1 MLSHLT
7 ISNYAITE
15 HLDIELKG
23 GMTVLTGETG
33 AGKSIMLDALGLA
46 LGDRAES
53 NIVRSG
59 ADRAD
64 IHALFDIGAIPPA
77 LKWLKE
83 RDLDDSNEC
92 MLRRVISADGRSRAY
107 INGQPATLQDVREL
121 GSYLIDIHSQHAHQS
136 LLQKPYQRELLD
148 AYAGTTALARQVSE
162 HCQQYQHCSKTLLT
176 LETNLA
182 EQNAQE
188 QLLRYQLEE
197 LHRLDLKAGELDEL
211 EDLQKQLANAEQI
224 LAANHH
230 SLNLC
235 RDGEVNAMGIL
246 HQALSSLYSS
256 PHRSSVQENA
266 AQLLESARIQ
276 IEEAAGELQHVI
288 DGTELDP
295 ERLIEV
301 ESRLDTIYQTA
312 RKHRIQAD
320 ELIALQT
327 SLEEQLDGLS
337 ASDEKID
344 QLRSDQR
351 QALKAYQTTSSDLS
365 KKRAKAA
372 KLMKQGV
379 EEQLQALAMKHCEV
393 EFAMHPLNDSEPHS
407 NGQEE
412 IEILISTNPAAPKG
426 PLNKI
431 ASGGE
436 LSRISL
442 AIQVIT
448 AKVAA
453 IPTVI
458 FDEIDVGIGG
468 ATAEIVGQ
476 LLKALGQRS
485 QVLCVTHQ
493 PQVASQGDHHI
504 KVQKTGNKTK
514 MTTTLEPLG
523 DNQKIEE
530 IARMLGGIAIT
541 ENTIAHAREMLGV
554 RH

>member
-1 MLSHLT
+1 MLNHLH

-15 HLDIELKG
+15 SLDIELHA

-46 LGDRAES
+46 LGDRADS
-53 NIVRSG
+53 NIVRVG

-64 IHALFDIGAIPPA
+64 IHAQFDIANIVAAGH
-77 LKWLKE
+77 WLKE
-83 RDLDDSNEC
+83 HDLDDGNEC
-92 MLRRVISADGRSRAY
+92 MLRRVITKDGRSRAY

-121 GSYLIDIHSQHAHQS
+121 GSLLIDIHSQHAHQS

-148 AYAGTTALARQVSE
+148 AFAGTTALALKAGE
-162 HCQQYQHCSKTLLT
+162 HCHQHQRHTKSLLA
-176 LETNLA
+176 LQSNQA

-197 LHRLDLKAGELDEL
+197 LHRLDLKDGELDEL
-211 EDLQKQLANAEQI
+211 ENLQKQLANAEQI

-256 PHRSSVQENA
+256 QHRSSTQENA

-295 ERLIEV
+295 ERLSEV
-301 ESRLDTIYQTA
+301 EARLDAIYQTA
-312 RKHRIQAD
+312 RKHRIQPD
-320 ELIALQT
+320 ELTTLQA
-327 SLEEQLDGLS
+327 SLEEQLEGLD

-344 QLRSDQR
+344 HLRSEQS
-351 QALKAYQTTSSDLS
+351 QALKAYQNASTELT
-365 KKRAKAA
+365 KKRTKAA

-379 EEQLQALAMKHCEV
+379 EEQLQALAMKHCEI
-393 EFAMHPLNDSEPHS
+393 EFAMHPLNSDEPHS
-407 NGQEE
+407 HGQEE
-412 IEILISTNPAAPKG
+412 VEILISTNPAAAKG

-448 AKVAA
+448 AQVAA
-453 IPTVI
+453 IPTVV
-458 FDEIDVGIGG
+458 FDEVDVGIGG

-514 MTTTLEPLG
+514 LTTTLEPLA

-541 ENTIAHAREMLGV
+541 ENTLAHAREMLGI

>member
-1 MLSHLT
+1 MLNHLH

-15 HLDIELKG
+15 SLDIELHA

-46 LGDRAES
+46 LGDRADS
-53 NIVRSG
+53 NIVRVG

-64 IHALFDIGAIPPA
+64 IHAQFDIANIVAAGH
-77 LKWLKE
+77 WLKE
-83 RDLDDSNEC
+83 HDLDDGNEC
-92 MLRRVISADGRSRAY
+92 MLRRVITKDGRSRAY

-121 GSYLIDIHSQHAHQS
+121 GSLLIDIHSQHAHQS

-148 AYAGTTALARQVSE
+148 AFAGTTALALKAGE
-162 HCQQYQHCSKTLLT
+162 HCHQYQRHTKSLLA
-176 LETNLA
+176 LQSNQA

-197 LHRLDLKAGELDEL
+197 LHRLDLKDGELDEL
-211 EDLQKQLANAEQI
+211 ENLQKQLANAEQI

-256 PHRSSVQENA
+256 QHRSSTQENA

-295 ERLIEV
+295 ERLSEV
-301 ESRLDTIYQTA
+301 EARLDAIYQTA
-312 RKHRIQAD
+312 RKHRIQPD
-320 ELIALQT
+320 ELTTLQA
-327 SLEEQLDGLS
+327 SLEEQLEGLD

-344 QLRSDQR
+344 HLRSEQS
-351 QALKAYQTTSSDLS
+351 QALKAYQSASTELT

-379 EEQLQALAMKHCEV
+379 EEQLQALAMKHCEI
-393 EFAMHPLNDSEPHS
+393 EFAMHPLSSDEPHS
-407 NGQEE
+407 HGQEE
-412 IEILISTNPAAPKG
+412 VEILISTNPAAAKG

-448 AKVAA
+448 AQVAA
-453 IPTVI
+453 IPTVV
-458 FDEIDVGIGG
+458 FDEVDVGIGG

-514 MTTTLEPLG
+514 LTTTLEPLA

-541 ENTIAHAREMLGV
+541 ENTLAHAREMLGI

>member
-1 MLSHLT
+1 MLSNLN
-7 ISNYAITE
+7 ISNYAIAE
-15 HLDIELKG
+15 RLDIELNP

-46 LGDRAES
+46 LGDRADS
-53 NIVRSG
+53 NIVRIG

-64 IHALFDIGAIPPA
+64 IHALFDISGIPA
-77 LKWLKE
+77 AHAWLQQ
-83 RDLDDSNEC
+83 RDLDDSDEC

-121 GSYLIDIHSQHAHQS
+121 GKLLIDIHSQHAHQS

-148 AYAGTTALARQVSE
+148 AYAGTTKLAKQVSE
-162 HCQQYQHCSKTLLT
+162 HCHQYQHCVKTLAA

-197 LHRLDLKAGELDEL
+197 LHRLDLKAGEVEEL
-211 EDLQKQLANAEQI
+211 ENLQKQLANAEQI

-246 HQALSSLYSS
+246 HQAISSLQSS
-256 PHRSSVQENA
+256 QHSSLAQDNA
-266 AQLLESARIQ
+266 AQLIESARIQ

-288 DGTELDP
+288 DSTELDP
-295 ERLIEV
+295 ARLIET
-301 ESRLDTIYQTA
+301 EARLDAIYQTA

-320 ELIALQT
+320 ELAALQA
-327 SLEEQLDGLS
+327 SLETQLEELD

-344 QLRSDQR
+344 QLRSEQD
-351 QALKAYQTTSSDLS
+351 QALKAYQSASVILS

-372 KLMKQGV
+372 KLMKQGI
-379 EEQLQALAMKHCEV
+379 EEQLQALAMKHCEI
-393 EFAMHPLNDSEPHS
+393 EFAMHPLSSNEPHS
-407 NGQEE
+407 HGQED
-412 IEILISTNPAAPKG
+412 IEILISTNPASAKG

-476 LLKALGQRS
+476 LLKSLGQRS

-493 PQVASQGDHHI
+493 AQVASQGDHHI
-504 KVQKTGNKTK
+504 RVQKVGNKTK
-514 MTTTLEPLG
+514 LTTSLEPLKE
-523 DNQKIEE
+523 NQKIEE

-541 ENTIAHAREMLGV
+541 ENTLAHAREMLGI

>member
-1 MLSHLT
+1 MLNHLH

-15 HLDIELKG
+15 SLDIELHA

-46 LGDRAES
+46 LGDRADS
-53 NIVRSG
+53 NIVRVG

-64 IHALFDIGAIPPA
+64 IHAQFDIANIVAAGH
-77 LKWLKE
+77 WLKE
-83 RDLDDSNEC
+83 HDLDDGNEC
-92 MLRRVISADGRSRAY
+92 MLRRVITKDGRSRAY

-121 GSYLIDIHSQHAHQS
+121 GSLLIDIHSQHAHQS

-148 AYAGTTALARQVSE
+148 AFAGTTALALQAGE
-162 HCQQYQHCSKTLLT
+162 HCHQYQRHTKSLLA
-176 LETNLA
+176 LQSNQA

-211 EDLQKQLANAEQI
+211 ENLQKQLANAEQI

-256 PHRSSVQENA
+256 QHRSNTQENA

-295 ERLIEV
+295 ERLSEV
-301 ESRLDTIYQTA
+301 EARLDAIYQTA
-312 RKHRIQAD
+312 RKHRIQPD
-320 ELIALQT
+320 ELTNLQA
-327 SLEEQLDGLS
+327 SLEEQLESLD

-344 QLRSDQR
+344 HLRSEQS
-351 QALKAYQTTSSDLS
+351 QALKAYQSASTELT

-379 EEQLQALAMKHCEV
+379 EEQLQALAMKHCEI
-393 EFAMHPLNDSEPHS
+393 EFAMHPLSSDEPHS
-407 NGQEE
+407 HGQEE
-412 IEILISTNPAAPKG
+412 VEILISTNPAAAKG

-448 AKVAA
+448 AQVAA
-453 IPTVI
+453 IPTVV
-458 FDEIDVGIGG
+458 FDEVDVGIGG

-514 MTTTLEPLG
+514 LTTTLEPLA

-541 ENTIAHAREMLGV
+541 ENTLAHAREMLGI

>member
-1 MLSHLT
+1 MLSNLN

-15 HLDIELKG
+15 HLDIELKT

-46 LGDRAES
+46 LGDRADS

-64 IHALFDIGAIPPA
+64 IHALFDISAIPA
-77 LKWLKE
+77 AHDWLKE

-92 MLRRVISADGRSRAY
+92 MLRRVITADGRSRAY
-107 INGQPATLQDVREL
+107 INGQPATLQDVRGL
-121 GSYLIDIHSQHAHQS
+121 GSLLIDIHSQHAHQS

-148 AYAGTTALARQVSE
+148 AYASTTALAKQVSE
-162 HCQQYQHCSKTLLT
+162 HCHQYQHCKKTLAT

-197 LHRLDLKAGELDEL
+197 LHRLNLKAGELEEL

-235 RDGEVNAMGIL
+235 REGEVNAMGIL
-246 HQALSSLYSS
+246 HQALSSLQSS
-256 PHRSSVQENA
+256 QHRSSAQENA
-266 AQLLESARIQ
+266 AQLIESARIQ

-288 DGTELDP
+288 DSTELDP

-301 ESRLDTIYQTA
+301 EARLDAIYQTA

-320 ELIALQT
+320 ELPALQA
-327 SLEEQLDGLS
+327 SLESQLEAMD

-344 QLRSDQR
+344 QLRSMQDE
-351 QALKAYQTTSSDLS
+351 ALKAYQSNAKELS

-372 KLMKQGV
+372 KLMKAGI
-379 EEQLQALAMKHCEV
+379 EKQLQALAMKHCEI
-393 EFAMHPLNDSEPHS
+393 EFAMHPLQSDEPHS
-407 NGQEE
+407 HGQEE
-412 IEILISTNPAAPKG
+412 IEILISTNPTSPKG

-448 AKVAA
+448 AQVAA
-453 IPTVI
+453 IPTVV

-476 LLKALGQRS
+476 LLKALGKRS

-504 KVQKTGNKTK
+504 RVKKTGSKTK
-514 MTTTLEPLG
+514 FTTSLEPLE

-530 IARMLGGIAIT
+530 IARMLGGIAST
-541 ENTIAHAREMLGV
+541 ENTLAHAREMLGI